1 MLIHF
6 KDSRPVPAPIQNITP
21 MEPNI
26 PPQHQPQ
33 PQIQPQIQQPQPQIQ
48 PPVSSIPMK
57 RANSNT
63 AQQKEF
69 HYNWCLLLGIPKE
82 FTEQDVMNSMRSQGL
97 EPPQSYEWVDEGP
110 IQYLKAYFNP
120 AIHAFNLIIQ
130 DFKVGYNPQNLIYP
144 VMILPWAETMP
155 VSYTLPQHQ
164 IRVESAADV
173 ETAFLYQWYKGYGDI
188 VDIIEVSPRVHI
200 IIFTKQPKA
209 SAVLQME
216 RTVLKTP
223 NGESIPVNHLRADVQ
238 YPVFRKN
245 VRYTLEGIKLNNQ
258 GGSNTVQPAYNLKTL
273 KPEIRL
279 PQQQGGSKP
288 SLQIQTQPSQNRQGQ
303 DRLVI
308 QTQSHIQAQ
317 LQAQAQEQQQGQQ
330 APKVFKTERYEN
342 KGKGKGEIFINI
354 FIRF

>member
-1 MLIHF
+1 
-6 KDSRPVPAPIQNITP
+6 
-21 MEPNI
+21 MEPII
-26 PPQHQPQ
+26 PQQPQIVQ
-33 PQIQPQIQQPQPQIQ
+33 PQIQT
-48 PPVSSIPMK
+48 PVMK

-63 AQQKEF
+63 AAQQKEF

-97 EPPQSYEWVDEGP
+97 EPPQSFEWVDEGP

-120 AIHAFNLIIQ
+120 TIHAFNLIIQ
-130 DFKVGYNPQNLIYP
+130 DFKVGYNAQNLIYP
-144 VMILPWAETMP
+144 VLILPWAENLP

-173 ETAFLYQWYKGYGDI
+173 DNAFLYQWYKGYGDI
-188 VDIIEVSPRVHI
+188 VDIVECSPRVHI

-216 RTVLKTP
+216 RTVLKNQ
-223 NGESIPVNHLRADVQ
+223 NGESIPVTHLRADAQ
-238 YPVFRKN
+238 YPVTRKN
-245 VRYTLEGIKLNNQ
+245 VRYTLEGLKLNNQ
-258 GGSNTVQPAYNLKTL
+258 GGGNPIQQQQQQQQTYNLKTA

-279 PQQQGGSKP
+279 PQQQQGGSKP
-288 SLQIQTQPSQNRQGQ
+288 SLQIQTQPSQNRPGQ

-317 LQAQAQEQQQGQQ
+317 LQAQAQEQQQQLQQQ

-342 KGKGKGEIFINI
+342 QGNNI
-354 FIRF
+354 ERKLLRLIYYY